1 MRVSEKVYLIDTRA
15 LGFEKI
21 VACYLVMGRK
31 TALVDAGYSSTADVV
46 INALKEMG
54 VTRLDYIIPTHVHL
68 DHSGAVWRLAEH
80 FKEAEV
86 IAHQRAVKHLVDPS
100 KLVASVLEVYG
111 PDILQVFGEVKP
123 VEEHRVHSAADG
135 ETLVLGDVELTFI
148 YTPGHAPHQF
158 TVAVSDGSVI
168 TADAVPIKYPGKPF
182 IIPSTPP
189 PSFDLNQFIDSL
201 AKLGKL
207 GSTIFHTPHFGSRE
221 TDESHVDFL
230 LEKTREFVAV
240 AEKAYR
246 QGAGVGGIYM
256 ALERKLET
264 EAGEK
269 LPIYA
274 QNLVKISSMG
284 LYDYFR
290 KNG

>member
-21 VACYLVMGRK
+21 VACYLVWGKK
-31 TALVDAGYSSTADVV
+31 TALVDAGYAATADIV
-46 INALKEMG
+46 INALRELG

-68 DHSGAVWRLAEH
+68 DHSGAVWRIAEH
-80 FKEAEV
+80 FREAEV
-86 IAHQRAVKHLVDPS
+86 IAHQKAVKHLVDPS
-100 KLVASVLEVYG
+100 KLVASVLDVYG

-123 VEEHRVHSAADG
+123 VEEHRVHSAGDG

-158 TVAVSDGSVI
+158 TIAVSDGSII
-168 TADAVPIKYPGKPF
+168 TADAVPAKYPGKPF
-182 IIPSTPP
+182 IIPPTPP
-189 PSFDLNQFIDSL
+189 PSFDLNQYIDSL

-207 GSTIFHTPHFGSRE
+207 GSAVFHTPHFGSYQ
-221 TDESHVDFL
+221 TDEAYVEFL
-230 LEKTREFVAV
+230 VKKTREFVSA

-246 QGAGVGGIYM
+246 EGAGVGGIYA
-256 ALERKLET
+256 ALERMLEK

-269 LPIYA
+269 LPVYA
-274 QNLVKISSMG
+274 QNLVKISAMG
-284 LYDYFR
+284 LYDFFR
-290 KNG
+290 KTG